1 MAACAKDLDK
11 VRSRDQWCESVS
23 LVSRR
28 DVNSTDTLSNSQH
41 LSVSAGLLGFM
52 PCLSGYNVPV
62 CKHMCLGS
70 GGGAADSD
78 AL

>member
-11 VRSRDQWCESVS
+11 VRSRDQWCES
-23 LVSRR
+23 VSRR

-52 PCLSGYNVPV
+52 PCLSGYNVLV

-70 GGGAADSD
+70 GGAADSD